1 VLGIDLE
8 RGVGGDSDDDD
19 EDIASPL
26 RGGRRGKESRRDRAA
41 RLARDGRD
49 QTGQTKGSGSNSGR
63 LNLSSVSKFGTGARW
78 SARGSGHEIG
88 AWTAR
93 QAALAVD
100 GRTTATWLIVCAAAQ
115 LLGGLIACLWE
126 SGGQWAAPGHDLP
139 IAVLTVC
146 AALAGGKGALGS
158 NWRTQA
164 VLQVGH
170 VCALGFALGLD
181 VFVMARMSDIMLLG
195 TRPELVANRRA
206 ARGGVGLALAAKA
219 VALPLSMIHAA
230 RVVWPGRGAPRE

>member
-1 VLGIDLE
+1 M
-8 RGVGGDSDDDD
+8 RG
-19 EDIASPL
+19 
-26 RGGRRGKESRRDRAA
+26 GKESRRDRAA
-41 RLARDGRD
+41 RLAREGTSRRQDRRGESD
-49 QTGQTKGSGSNSGR
+49 DVGKGKSLGS
-63 LNLSSVSKFGTGARW
+63 LNLAAVAKFGTGARW

-93 QAALAVD
+93 QATLAVD
-100 GRTTATWLIVCAAAQ
+100 GRTTATWLVACAAAQ
-115 LLGGLIACLWE
+115 LLGGLVACLWE

-170 VCALGFALGLD
+170 VCALAFALGLD
-181 VFVMARMSDIMLLG
+181 VFVMARMSDVMAA
-195 TRPELVANRRA
+195 TMARPELAANRRA

-219 VALPLSMIHAA
+219 LALPLSMIHAI

>member
-1 VLGIDLE
+1 MTV
-8 RGVGGDSDDDD
+8 
-19 EDIASPL
+19 A
-26 RGGRRGKESRRDRAA
+26 
-41 RLARDGRD
+41 
-49 QTGQTKGSGSNSGR
+49 
-63 LNLSSVSKFGTGARW
+63 
-78 SARGSGHEIG
+78 
-88 AWTAR
+88 

-181 VFVMARMSDIMLLG
+181 VFVMARMSDIMSLG

-219 VALPLSMIHAA
+219 VALPLSVIHAA

>member
-1 VLGIDLE
+1 MLGIDLE

-49 QTGQTKGSGSNSGR
+49 QLAQGGTTTKGSNGGR

-100 GRTTATWLIVCAAAQ
+100 GRTTATWLIVCAAAL

-126 SGGQWAAPGHDLP
+126 SGGQWA
-139 IAVLTVC
+139 
-146 AALAGGKGALGS
+146 
-158 NWRTQA
+158 
-164 VLQVGH
+164 
-170 VCALGFALGLD
+170 
-181 VFVMARMSDIMLLG
+181 
-195 TRPELVANRRA
+195 
-206 ARGGVGLALAAKA
+206 
-219 VALPLSMIHAA
+219 
-230 RVVWPGRGAPRE
+230 